1 VAQDSE
7 HLTAYDPRDRTH
19 RQITPEAY
27 EIVTSNGGVIAPG
40 RRDDLTPAFRGLPN
54 SWWQK
59 LHDTNPQAFVKLV
72 SICRRDFPTF
82 CALMAKIVNRL
93 DMSKTPFIFNNGQ
106 QVIWNRK
113 VMRRRQGLMI
123 FFLILKARQL
133 GITCFDAAEHFWEL
147 WRGEN
152 IRTLDTTHDE
162 PLAVR
167 IISFFRIF
175 YDNLPIVKDVNGE
188 IIKAIKP
195 PTRSDSKT
203 AKIPKKELYFSD
215 RMCEGATYVAKNL
228 DPRGFTSQHIGLHE
242 CAFYPNLKDFW
253 QALSPQLPAMGTK
266 ARLKCS
272 VTWESTPNGQNDFYD
287 FWNLAKN
294 PESEMTAI
302 FLPWYIHDD
311 EYTMEPPSE
320 WRMDDEEKALQ
331 AQLSLQRQKIDGKKV
346 TRAQMYWRHRK
357 LIDLDGDE
365 DALDMEFPSDDQTCF
380 LQRSES
386 VFSADM
392 KYLTRSC
399 AEADV
404 RAKEMWAKRNDTDG
418 NPIET
423 LGPVCGKLRYKPM
436 ISPFSP
442 MMSFH
447 EIERPKFAIGESGDL
462 YVWEPPEKGHLYIA
476 AADTAGGEQG
486 RDLSTCVIIDLVS
499 GNQVAEFA
507 GTIAPIDFADDLVH
521 LCEWYNK
528 CMILPEIN
536 GLGSVVLKRMS
547 EWGFTNFA
555 YEEQWDEIGVKKNKP
570 GFQTKPSNR
579 PMIFSTLQWF
589 VQERYFKPASR
600 DLVREMSTFKRDGM
614 EYRTAKKHQHDD
626 RVVAAGLA
634 CIAIRQAPKY
644 LMMIEKARRDRI
656 PTAVDLGLSHSPSF
670 EAKEQ
675 NLRNRADDETIE
687 KAFGKNNAIEF
698 PWNAIR
704 GFDVGDWA

>member
-1 VAQDSE
+1 MAQVAE
-7 HLTAYDPRDRTH
+7 RIAYDPRDRTH

-27 EIVTSNGGVIAPG
+27 EIVTANGGVIAPG
-40 RRDDLTPAFRGLPN
+40 RRDDLTSNFRGLSNP
-54 SWWQK
+54 WWQH
-59 LHDTNPQAFVKLV
+59 LHDANPQAFVQLIA
-72 SICRRDFPTF
+72 ICRKDFPTF
-82 CALMAKIVNRL
+82 CALMLKIVNRL
-93 DMSKTPFIFNNGQ
+93 DMGKTPLIWNAGQ
-106 QVIWNRK
+106 QAVWNKMVWCQQQQR
-113 VMRRRQGLMI
+113 MI
-123 FFLILKARQL
+123 FVVVLKARQM
-133 GITCFDAAEHFWEL
+133 GVTCFGAAWHFWQL

-152 IRTLDTTHDE
+152 VRTLDTTHDE
-162 PLAVR
+162 PLAARV
-167 IISFFRIF
+167 ITFFRVF
-175 YDNLPIVKDVNGE
+175 YDGLPTITDANGE
-188 IIKAIKP
+188 VIRAIKP
-195 PTRSDSKT
+195 PLRSESTT
-203 AKIPKKELYFSD
+203 ANIPKKELYFSD

-242 CAFYPNLKDFW
+242 CAFYPNLNDFW
-253 QALSPQLPAMGTK
+253 SALSPQLPAIGTK

-272 VTWESTPNGQNDFYD
+272 VLWESTPNAQNDFYD
-287 FWNLAKN
+287 FWENGKN
-294 PESEMTAI
+294 PESEIVLA

-311 EYTMEPPSE
+311 EYSIEPPSG
-320 WRMDDEEKALQ
+320 WRMTDEEKELQ
-331 AQLSLQRQKIDGKKV
+331 SRLSMQRQKIDGKKV
-346 TRAQMYWRHRK
+346 TRAQMYWYHKK
-357 LIDLDGDE
+357 LVDLNGDE
-365 DALDMEFPSDDQTCF
+365 DALENEYPSSDIDCF
-380 LQRSES
+380 MMKSES

-392 KYLTRSC
+392 KYLTRSVL
-399 AEADV
+399 EADM
-404 RAKEMWAKRNDTDG
+404 RAKEAWGKRNDTDG

-600 DLVREMSTFKRDGM
+600 DLVREMSTFKKDGM

-656 PTAVDLGLSHSPSF
+656 PTAVDLGLSHSPSL

-675 NLRNRADDETIE
+675 QLRNRADDETIE
-687 KAFGKNNAIEF
+687 KAFGRSDAIDY

-704 GFDVGDWA
+704 GFMDFAD

>member
-1 VAQDSE
+1 MM
-7 HLTAYDPRDRTH
+7 
-19 RQITPEAY
+19 
-27 EIVTSNGGVIAPG
+27 
-40 RRDDLTPAFRGLPN
+40 
-54 SWWQK
+54 K
-59 LHDTNPQAFVKLV
+59 
-72 SICRRDFPTF
+72 
-82 CALMAKIVNRL
+82 
-93 DMSKTPFIFNNGQ
+93 
-106 QVIWNRK
+106 
-113 VMRRRQGLMI
+113 
-123 FFLILKARQL
+123 
-133 GITCFDAAEHFWEL
+133 
-147 WRGEN
+147 
-152 IRTLDTTHDE
+152 
-162 PLAVR
+162 
-167 IISFFRIF
+167 
-175 YDNLPIVKDVNGE
+175 
-188 IIKAIKP
+188 
-195 PTRSDSKT
+195 
-203 AKIPKKELYFSD
+203 
-215 RMCEGATYVAKNL
+215 
-228 DPRGFTSQHIGLHE
+228 
-242 CAFYPNLKDFW
+242 
-253 QALSPQLPAMGTK
+253 
-266 ARLKCS
+266 
-272 VTWESTPNGQNDFYD
+272 
-287 FWNLAKN
+287 
-294 PESEMTAI
+294 
-302 FLPWYIHDD
+302 
-311 EYTMEPPSE
+311 
-320 WRMDDEEKALQ
+320 
-331 AQLSLQRQKIDGKKV
+331 
-346 TRAQMYWRHRK
+346 
-357 LIDLDGDE
+357 
-365 DALDMEFPSDDQTCF
+365 
-380 LQRSES
+380 SES

-392 KYLTRSC
+392 KYLTRSVL
-399 AEADV
+399 EADM
-404 RAKEMWAKRNDTDG
+404 RAKEAWGKRNDTEG

-521 LCEWYNK
+521 LCEWFNK

-600 DLVREMSTFKRDGM
+600 DLVREMSTFKKDGM

-656 PTAVDLGLSHSPSF
+656 PTAVDLGLSHSPSL

-675 NLRNRADDETIE
+675 QLRNKADDEVIE
-687 KAFGKNNAIEF
+687 KAFGRSDAIDF

-704 GFDVGDWA
+704 GFMDFAE